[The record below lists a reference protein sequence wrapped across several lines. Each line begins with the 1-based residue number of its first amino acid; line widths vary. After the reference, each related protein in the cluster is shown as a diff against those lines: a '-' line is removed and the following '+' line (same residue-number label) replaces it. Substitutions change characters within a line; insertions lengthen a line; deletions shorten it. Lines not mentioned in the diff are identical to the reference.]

1 MLVPTTQSSIEN
13 YRCLCSKLFPFFTES
28 FVNAAL
34 IQFLVVSIGHSR
46 TFYVVFVP
54 LEYIPSI
61 PVLGGRFDRTRCL
74 SPFPV

>member
-1 MLVPTTQSSIEN
+1 MFMFQAFS
-13 YRCLCSKLFPFFTES
+13 FFFTES

-54 LEYIPSI
+54 QEYIPSI
-61 PVLGGRFDRTRCL
+61 PVTGGRFD
-74 SPFPV
+74 